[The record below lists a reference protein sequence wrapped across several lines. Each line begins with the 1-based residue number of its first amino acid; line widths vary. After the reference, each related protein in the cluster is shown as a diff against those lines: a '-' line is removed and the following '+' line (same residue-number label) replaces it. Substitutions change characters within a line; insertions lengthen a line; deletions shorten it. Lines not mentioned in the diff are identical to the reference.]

1 MTYPEAQRQITD
13 NLLSIYSQGEAA
25 AIGALLLEHITGKR
39 PQEWRSRDHMALTA
53 TQEQAIAPLL
63 DRLLTHEPVQYVT
76 GEAWFCGLRF
86 SVNRHVLIPRP
97 ETEELVEWLI
107 SQCRFPIDTLSI
119 ADMGT
124 GSGCIPIALKKRLS
138 KADVRGYEISPDA
151 LEVAR
156 GNAAALDIP
165 VRFEQLD
172 MLDSDATASLPC
184 FDFITSNP
192 PYIPKKEKD
201 SMPLNVTGYEPELAL
216 FVPDN
221 DPLLFYKALATLG
234 KSKLNPGGMLLLE
247 LHEDLAQQC
256 DALFAREGYQ
266 TEIKKDMQGKERMLR
281 AWH

>member
-1 MTYPEAQRQITD
+1 MTYPEAQRQIAD
-13 NLLSIYSQGEAA
+13 NLSSIYPPGEAA
-25 AIGALLLEHITGKR
+25 AISSLLLEHITGKR
-39 PQEWRSRDHMALTA
+39 PQEWRLRDNTMLTMA
-53 TQEQAIAPLL
+53 QEESIPPLL
-63 DRLLTHEPVQYVT
+63 ARLLAHEPVQYVT

-86 SVNRHVLIPRP
+86 HVNQHVLIPRP

-107 SQCRFPIDTLSI
+107 SQCRFPIGTLSI

-138 KADVRGYEISPDA
+138 KADVRGYDISPDA
-151 LEVAR
+151 LQVAR
-156 GNAAALDIP
+156 GNAAALDIA
-165 VRFEQLD
+165 VQFEQLD
-172 MLDSDATASLPC
+172 LLDSNATALLPS

-192 PYIPKKEKD
+192 PYIPLREKD
-201 SMPLNVTGYEPELAL
+201 KMPENVTRYEPALAL

-234 KSKLNPGGMLLLE
+234 KTRLNAGGMLLME

-256 DALFAREGYQ
+256 DSLFAGEGYQ

-281 AWH
+281 AWR